1 MTINGPVTAL
11 LAACAAAV
19 MPPMRTILQRSTLA
33 VFGILAVL
41 LVPSVASAQAYL
53 VPFIGGNFGGDSG
66 TTLDQSISN
75 TSRLAYGARLGAMAH
90 GIVGADI
97 DFGYT
102 PHFYGQG
109 STFDSSGVLTVMGNL
124 VVGLPA
130 GPVRPYVTG
139 GVGII
144 RRSIDFSSL
153 ENVASI
159 SDTKFAYDVGGGLNI
174 LFSKHIGIN
183 GDLRYFRN
191 FASGMSFKDLVNDTF
206 GLWRGSVGLVLQF

>member
-1 MTINGPVTAL
+1 L
-11 LAACAAAV
+11 
-19 MPPMRTILQRSTLA
+19 RRSTLT
-33 VFGILAVL
+33 VFGMLTVFLA
-41 LVPSVASAQAYL
+41 PSVASAQGYI
-53 VPFIGGNFGGDSG
+53 VPFIGGNFGGDTG
-66 TTLDQSISN
+66 TTLDQSVDN
-75 TSRLAYGARLGAMAH
+75 TSRLAYGVRLGAMAH
-90 GIVGADI
+90 GIIGAEI

-102 PHFYGQG
+102 PNFYGHG
-109 STFDSSGVLTVMGNL
+109 STFDSSGVMTVMGNL
-124 VVGLPA
+124 VVGIPA

-144 RRSIDFSSL
+144 RRNVDFSSL

-191 FASGMSFKDLVNDTF
+191 FASGVSLNDLISDQF

>member
-1 MTINGPVTAL
+1 MTVNESVTAVSAGSTAVEM
-11 LAACAAAV
+11 AARRMV
-19 MPPMRTILQRSTLA
+19 LRRLTLTVLGMLA
-33 VFGILAVL
+33 VFLA
-41 LVPSVASAQAYL
+41 PSVASAQAYV
-53 VPFIGGNFGGDSG
+53 VPFIGGNFGGDTG
-66 TTLDQSISN
+66 TTLDQSIDN
-75 TSRLAYGARLGAMAH
+75 RSRLAYGVRLGAMAH
-90 GIVGADI
+90 GIIGAEI

-102 PHFYGQG
+102 PNFYGHG
-109 STFDSSGVLTVMGNL
+109 STFDSSGVMTVMGNL
-124 VVGLPA
+124 VVGIPA

-144 RRSIDFSSL
+144 RRNIDFSSI

-174 LFSKHIGIN
+174 LFSKHVGIN

-191 FASGMSFKDLVNDTF
+191 FTSGVSFKDLINDKF

>member
-1 MTINGPVTAL
+1 
-11 LAACAAAV
+11 
-19 MPPMRTILQRSTLA
+19 MRRSTLTTIFGMLA
-33 VFGILAVL
+33 VFLA
-41 LVPSVASAQAYL
+41 PSVASAQGYI

-66 TTLDQSISN
+66 TTLGQSIDN
-75 TSRLAYGARLGAMAH
+75 TSRLAYGVRLGAMAH
-90 GIVGADI
+90 GVIGADI

-102 PHFYGQG
+102 SNFYGHG

-124 VVGLPA
+124 VVGIPA

-144 RRSIDFSSL
+144 RRNIDFSSL
-153 ENVASI
+153 ENVASV

-174 LFSKHIGIN
+174 LFSKHVGIN

-191 FASGMSFKDLVNDTF
+191 FASGVSFKDLVDDTF

>member
-1 MTINGPVTAL
+1 MLAML
-11 LAACAAAV
+11 LA
-19 MPPMRTILQRSTLA
+19 
-33 VFGILAVL
+33 
-41 LVPSVASAQAYL
+41 PSVASAQGYV

-66 TTLDQSISN
+66 TTLDQSITS

-90 GIVGADI
+90 GIIGADI

-102 PHFYGQG
+102 PNFYGQG

-124 VVGLPA
+124 VVGVPA

-139 GVGII
+139 GVGVI
-144 RRSIDFSSL
+144 RRNVDFSSAA
-153 ENVASI
+153 NVASV

-174 LFSKHIGIN
+174 LFSKHVGIN

-191 FASGMSFKDLVNDTF
+191 FASGFSFRDLVNDTF